1 LLRLQ
6 LFHGMQIY
14 PSHSHSDLSQILGM
28 TYGAPPGST
37 EPTYMMA
44 LEWCDGDLE
53 GVVLDR
59 KKHPEFTM
67 KTALELATGVAC
79 GMAYIHRKDVLHLD
93 IKMVRDPCWQRFCCD

>member
-1 LLRLQ
+1 
-6 LFHGMQIY
+6 
-14 PSHSHSDLSQILGM
+14 M

-67 KTALELATGVAC
+67 KTALQLATGVAC

-93 IKMVRDPCWQRFCCD
+93 IKMARKIRVSSGSVAIDQPTRRSPFPCA

>member
-1 LLRLQ
+1 
-6 LFHGMQIY
+6 
-14 PSHSHSDLSQILGM
+14 
-28 TYGAPPGST
+28 
-37 EPTYMMA
+37 MA

-93 IKMVRDPCWQRFCCD
+93 IKMVCNPCMQRFCCD

>member
-1 LLRLQ
+1 
-6 LFHGMQIY
+6 
-14 PSHSHSDLSQILGM
+14 M

-93 IKMVRDPCWQRFCCD
+93 IKMVRDPCWQRFCCDCSTDQTLTLSLCLIAALAGERVA

>member
-1 LLRLQ
+1 
-6 LFHGMQIY
+6 
-14 PSHSHSDLSQILGM
+14 M

-44 LEWCDGDLE
+44 LEWCDGGDLE

-67 KTALELATGVAC
+67 ETALELATGVAC
-79 GMAYIHRKDVLHLD
+79 GMAYIHQKDVLHLD
-93 IKMVRDPCWQRFCCD
+93 IKMVRDPC